1 MQISVILN
9 KAFCTGTQHCNRAR
23 CTSRPRHFQWWQLP
37 AKHCNYVPLP
47 PCDASEVHCSAFI
60 EVQQHKWPP
69 KPGLYGTL
77 ACSCTHHE
85 LVMATISFAPPRAQ
99 MSFHFPFSISK
110 PTSPFFCEGWTW
122 LDMLCH
128 LGSQWRWGG
137 DKIATVKTALTALT
151 VPCTF
156 LGSKAVWVKKWR
168 APPSRLVPA
177 CTLFFSG
184 TDSLSQ
190 PFNLLGFLSLDVY
203 VL

>member
-1 MQISVILN
+1 MQFSVILN
-9 KAFCTGTQHCNRAR
+9 KEFCRGTKQCNRVR

-60 EVQQHKWPP
+60 EVQQHQWPP
-69 KPGLYGTL
+69 KPGLNSTL
-77 ACSCTHHE
+77 ASMHPSWVGDGNHQLCTSSCPDE
-85 LVMATISFAPPRAQ
+85 LP
-99 MSFHFPFSISK
+99 FPIFNFK
-110 PTSPFFCEGWTW
+110 TKRSPFFCEGWTW